1 MQGDACYACP
11 TNKERNAIQAAI
23 FQKHIQATHPNV
35 TCDEM
40 PPEHTLIIE
49 GNITSS
55 ISHTTRQR
63 IDRHLRHRII
73 TSCGD
78 ANVMMGSKHIDPAL
92 CIYIGAYLICI
103 DNKHLT
109 AKVPRGNGTLCRVLG
124 VKLKDNAQSYKWKN
138 YYGKKVWTVN
148 AADVEWVECEHVNKS
163 NVMTQLE
170 SQIKELKNE
179 LDLPP
184 KNHKSD
190 SKAIKSKIDELN
202 KKLAKEINGRIFKL
216 EPEQF
221 TPEVTVKHYHASSKK
236 IVFRCKMMQI
246 PANSNDATTGHKLQG
261 MSKDALIV
269 SSWPTGSLAA
279 MFKNWEYVVLSRVRT
294 LSGLYLVKPIDMD
307 KSFQPSPQLA
317 SYMDKIRKFEK
328 DMLEKRQQAI
338 SRTFSN

>member
-1 MQGDACYACP
+1 
-11 TNKERNAIQAAI
+11 
-23 FQKHIQATHPNV
+23 
-35 TCDEM
+35 
-40 PPEHTLIIE
+40 
-49 GNITSS
+49 
-55 ISHTTRQR
+55 
-63 IDRHLRHRII
+63 
-73 TSCGD
+73 
-78 ANVMMGSKHIDPAL
+78 MMGSKHIDPAL

-109 AKVPRGNGTLCRVLG
+109 AKVPLGNGTLCRVLG
-124 VKLKDNAQSYKWKN
+124 VKLKDNVQSYKWKN

-163 NVMTQLE
+163 NVIIQLE

-184 KNHKSD
+184 KHHKSD
-190 SKAIKSKIDELN
+190 IKAIKSKIDELD
-202 KKLAKEINGRIFKL
+202 KKLAKEMNGRVFKL

-261 MSKDALIV
+261 MSKDAIIV

-328 DMLEKRQQAI
+328 DKLEKLQQAI
-338 SRTFSN
+338 SRAFSN